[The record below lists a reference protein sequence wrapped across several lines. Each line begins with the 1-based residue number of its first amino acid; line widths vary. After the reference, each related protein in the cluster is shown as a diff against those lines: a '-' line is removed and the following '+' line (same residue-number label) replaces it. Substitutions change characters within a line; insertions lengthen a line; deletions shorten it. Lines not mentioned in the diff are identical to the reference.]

1 MRRRALGFG
10 KKVVERIMVISALR
24 IAILLCGTCPLIS
37 SISGSLLSTAAE
49 RPTNMH
55 SDCSVADSQLTF
67 YSLPDFQPLPPQMFP
82 PIKGVTAFC
91 EDSAQSGHVS
101 EDGSVRLCVI
111 KRRLIQFYNVWPDA
125 ISDPKVFLQRTV
137 TTNSAEHVKNK
148 SDQFYLHSHSFA
160 FDIQ

>member
-24 IAILLCGTCPLIS
+24 IAILLCGMCPLIILS
-37 SISGSLLSTAAE
+37 RKSPLSIAVE

-55 SDCSVADSQLTF
+55 AGCSVADSQLTF
-67 YSLPDFQPLPPQMFP
+67 YSLPDFQPFPPQNFP

-111 KRRLIQFYNVWPDA
+111 KRRIIQFYSVWSDA
-125 ISDPKVFLQRTV
+125 ISDPKV
-137 TTNSAEHVKNK
+137 S
-148 SDQFYLHSHSFA
+148 LH
-160 FDIQ
+160 